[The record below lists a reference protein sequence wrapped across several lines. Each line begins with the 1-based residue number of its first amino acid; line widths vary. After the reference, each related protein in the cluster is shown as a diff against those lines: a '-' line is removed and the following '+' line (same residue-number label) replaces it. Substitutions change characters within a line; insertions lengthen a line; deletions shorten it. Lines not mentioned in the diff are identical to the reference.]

1 MSKKSIFTYETL
13 VHATAGAAGSI
24 VAMSVMYPLD
34 NWFIVVVEDSTVSGK
49 TPLEALFYILKKEG
63 IEGLYR
69 GVKPALTTLGVSNF
83 IYFYAF
89 HGLKSLKLSGCRN
102 PTQTDLI
109 LSIIAGVVNVITTNP
124 LWVVN
129 SRLKISKELYFSGL
143 LDGIIH
149 IANTEGIKA
158 LWSSLGPSLL
168 LVSNPAINFTVYEAL
183 KRRTSSK
190 SALAYFIMGA
200 ISKAISTITTY
211 PLQVAQTRQRYNRDA
226 RMNTAAL
233 LLNMVKKNGPS
244 ALYQGLEAKLLQTI
258 LSSALM
264 FMTYEKIAQFVFT
277 LLMNNKKLTSP

>member
-1 MSKKSIFTYETL
+1 MAKKSIFNYETL

-34 NWFIVVVEDSTVSGK
+34 NIKFRMQLEDSAVTGK
-49 TPLEALFYILKKEG
+49 TPVEALIYILKKEG

-69 GVKPALTTLGVSNF
+69 GIKPALTTLGVSNF

-89 HGLKSLKLSGCRN
+89 HGLKSLKLNNCVN
-102 PTQTDLI
+102 PTQTDLM
-109 LSIIAGVVNVITTNP
+109 LSIVAGVINVITTNP

-129 SRLKISKELYFSGL
+129 SRLKINKELYFSGL
-143 LDGIIH
+143 LDGLFH
-149 IANTEGIKA
+149 IGSTEGIKA

-183 KRRTSSK
+183 KRRTLSK
-190 SALAYFIMGA
+190 TALSFFIMGA
-200 ISKAISTITTY
+200 VSKAISTIVTY

-226 RMNTAAL
+226 KMNTAAL
-233 LLNMVKKNGPS
+233 LLDMVKKNGPS

-277 LLMNNKKLTSP
+277 LLMTNKKVAS

>member
-1 MSKKSIFTYETL
+1 MVKYSIFTYETL

-34 NWFIVVVEDSTVSGK
+34 NVKFRMQLEDNSVSGK
-49 TPLEALFYILKKEG
+49 TPLQALVHILKKEG

-69 GVKPALTTLGVSNF
+69 GIKPALTTLGVSNF

-89 HGLKSLKLSGCRN
+89 HGLKSLRLNCKN

-109 LSIIAGVVNVITTNP
+109 LSIVAGVINVITTNP

-129 SRLKISKELYFSGL
+129 SRLKFDRNLYFSGL
-143 LDGIIH
+143 LDGLFH
-149 IANTEGIKA
+149 VANTEGFKT

-183 KRRTSSK
+183 KRRTVSRT
-190 SALAYFIMGA
+190 AFAFFVMGA
-200 ISKAISTITTY
+200 VSKAISTVATY
-211 PLQVAQTRQRYNRDA
+211 PLQVAQTRQRYNKHA
-226 RMNTAAL
+226 KMNTAAML
-233 LLNMVKKNGPS
+233 LDIVKKGGPT

-277 LLMNNKKLTSP
+277 LLMNRKAAAL